1 MQILGNINDITIVK
15 DTDKTSKIKIRVV
28 ESEEDDTIISKIE
41 LYVDEYGKI
50 KMI

>member
-1 MQILGNINDITIVK
+1 MQILGDINDITIVK
-15 DTDKTSKIKIRVV
+15 DVDKTNKIKIRVV

-41 LYVDEYGKI
+41 LYVDEHGRI